1 MHFMPMGI
9 GCDNVSVLRRLASRG
24 DGIST
29 VDVLGDGRGEGSSMA
44 CFCTEERGGGN
55 VDGAAAPFIPF
66 GLLAVRVSA
75 TCSGVP
81 TGLVRVAAVFV
92 CIYDS
97 MVSCL

>member
-9 GCDNVSVLRRLASRG
+9 GCDNVSVWRRLASRG
-24 DGIST
+24 DGIGT
-29 VDVLGDGRGEGSSMA
+29 VDVLGDGRGGGSNTA
-44 CFCTEERGGGN
+44 CFCTEERGSGN
-55 VDGAAAPFIPF
+55 VDGAAAPFISF
-66 GLLAVRVSA
+66 GLSSVRVGA

-81 TGLVRVAAVFV
+81 TGLVRVATVFV

>member
-1 MHFMPMGI
+1 MPMGI

-24 DGIST
+24 DGIGT
-29 VDVLGDGRGEGSSMA
+29 VDVLGDGRGEGSNMA

-55 VDGAAAPFIPF
+55 VDGAAAPFISF
-66 GLLAVRVSA
+66 GLSAVRVGA
-75 TCSGVP
+75 TCSGVL
-81 TGLVRVAAVFV
+81 TGLVRVATVFV